1 MKRPLVRS
9 FWMFLRVRKKYWLL
23 PIFIVTIM
31 FGALVALSE
40 GSVVAAFT
48 YPEW

>member
-1 MKRPLVRS
+1 MRF

-31 FGALVALSE
+31 FGALVILSE